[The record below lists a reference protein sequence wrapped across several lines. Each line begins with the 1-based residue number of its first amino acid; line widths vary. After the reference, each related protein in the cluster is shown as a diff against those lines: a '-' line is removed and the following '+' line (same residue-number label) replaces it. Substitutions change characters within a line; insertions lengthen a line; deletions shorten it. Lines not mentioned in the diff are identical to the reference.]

1 MIAGCTKGLTIT
13 IYELTIIIIIIVVV
27 VVVEL
32 GKRILNTYMF
42 LKGSDDGM

>member
-1 MIAGCTKGLTIT
+1 MT
-13 IYELTIIIIIIVVV
+13 IYELAIIIIII

>member
-1 MIAGCTKGLTIT
+1 MIAGSTKGLTMT
-13 IYELTIIIIIIVVV
+13 IYELAIIIIII